1 MFFRDIPGQNEI
13 KENLRKTVHD
23 SRISHAQMF
32 FGPEGSGKLALALAF
47 ARYIFCTNPGED
59 DACGTCP
66 SCIKVSKL
74 IHPDLHFVFPTGTP
88 EKKSENKSENKSD
101 KKDDATADNTL
112 EKWREALIENP
123 FIDQHQWYEK
133 IGIENKQGLIGTKE
147 SSEIIRKLNLKPY
160 EADYKILI
168 MWLPERMNSTAANKL
183 LKMVEEPPPGTVFL
197 LVSESVGE
205 VLPTIQSRTQMI
217 KIPRLKDEDVRAALK
232 IRFNIENQKVEDAVK
247 VANGDFNKALNSI
260 KADELNKY
268 NFEQF
273 VSFMRSCYSINIPE
287 LMDCVE
293 ELSKT
298 GRERQKLFLTY
309 GMRILREN
317 FLVNTGHASI
327 SHMAKY
333 EDEWS
338 VKFSRFINKE
348 NIFGLYEEFNT
359 ACNHISANAYARIV
373 FLDLGLKVVKL
384 IKKDQDKM

>member
-32 FGPEGSGKLALALAF
+32 YGPEGSGKLALALAF
-47 ARYIFCTNPGED
+47 ARFILCTNSGKD
-59 DACGTCP
+59 DACGICP
-66 SCIKVSKL
+66 SCIKISKL
-74 IHPDLHFVFPTGTP
+74 VHPDLHFVFPTGTP
-88 EKKSENKSENKSD
+88 EKKSENKSEKKEDSPAD
-101 KKDDATADNTL
+101 KTL
-112 EKWREALIENP
+112 EKWREAVIENP

-160 EADYKILI
+160 EADFKILI

-217 KIPRLKDEDVRAALK
+217 KIPRLKDEDVRSALK
-232 IRFNIENQKVEDAVK
+232 YRFDIDDQKVEDAVK

-260 KADELNKY
+260 KADELNKF

-273 VSFMRSCYSINIPE
+273 VSFMRICYSTNIPE
-287 LMDCVE
+287 LIDWVE
-293 ELSKT
+293 EMSKT

-309 GMRILREN
+309 GMRMLREN
-317 FLVNTGHASI
+317 LLVNTGVREENLTLS
-327 SHMAKY
+327 
-333 EDEWS
+333 EW
-338 VKFSRFINKE
+338 
-348 NIFGLYEEFNT
+348 EE
-359 ACNHISANAYARIV
+359 
-373 FLDLGLKVVKL
+373 L
-384 IKKDQDKM
+384 